1 MVTTGRVLPRDEVP
15 VEETWNA
22 ESVFDDAADWE
33 EEFEAVQGDIPG
45 LKEYEGKLSESPST
59 LAQYLTTSS
68 DTGRQVMKLYFY
80 AVMRNAVYSGDQ
92 EAKSMMGRI
101 SGVAGQ
107 YQATTAFARPE
118 MLAIGEETILQ
129 WAQEHDDLQSYQKYF
144 EDMFRKQEHV
154 RSSEV
159 EEILGMLT
167 DSFNTSGQVSEE
179 LTNTDFVF
187 DDAEDS
193 DGNPFEVTQGS
204 IDTALESDD
213 RTLRRTAWENY
224 ADRYRQFENTLA
236 TAYIASV
243 KQSTFMKRVRGHES
257 VLHMQLFEHNL
268 PVEVFHNLID
278 TYKKNLPTWHRYWD
292 VKRRALGVEKMR
304 PYDIWAPMTQA
315 EPTVGFEQAIDWISE
330 GVAPLGKRYVEAL
343 RKGTLEER
351 WVDRSVNKGK
361 RQGAFSYG
369 TYDTHPFIM
378 MSYDESLG
386 AMSTLAHELGHSM
399 HSYFSRATQPPHYA
413 GYSMFVAEV
422 ASNFN
427 QAMTR
432 AHLFKVTDDPDF
444 QIALIQ
450 EAMSNFHRYFF
461 IMPTLARFEYEVHQ
475 RVDAGKPLTA
485 DILNGLM
492 ADLYA
497 EGYGD
502 TLTDDTD
509 RTGIT
514 WAQFGHLYVPFY
526 TFQYA
531 TGISAA
537 HALAER
543 VQDGDDEAAE
553 KYVQFLSAGSSVYPL
568 DALSMAG
575 VDMSTPEAVEKTY
588 EVLAEYVDRLEELT
602 S

>member
-1 MVTTGRVLPRDEVP
+1 MVTAGRVLPREDVP

-22 ESVFDDAADWE
+22 ESVFEDAAAWDT
-33 EEFEAVQGDIPG
+33 EFDAVRDIIPDM
-45 LKEYEGKLSESPST
+45 KAYEGKLGDNPAT
-59 LAQYLTTSS
+59 LAQYLKTSS
-68 DTGRQVMKLYFY
+68 DTGRRVMKLYFY
-80 AVMRNAVYSGDQ
+80 AVMRNSVHSGDSD
-92 EAKSMMGRI
+92 AKSMMGRI

-107 YQATTAFARPE
+107 FQAAIAFAKPE
-118 MLAIGEETILQ
+118 ILEIGEEKVLQ
-129 WAQEHDDLQSYQKYF
+129 WAAEHDDLQTYQKYF
-144 EDMFRKQEHV
+144 EDMFRKQAHV

-159 EEILGMLT
+159 EEVLGLLSDPFET
-167 DSFNTSGQVSEE
+167 AGQVAEE
-179 LTNTDFVF
+179 LTNTDFDFV
-187 DDAEDS
+187 DAEDS
-193 DGNPFEVTQGS
+193 DGNSFEVTQGS

-224 ADRYRQFENTLA
+224 ADRYRQFDNTLA
-236 TAYIASV
+236 TAYLASV
-243 KQSTFMKRVRGHES
+243 KQNIFMQRVRGHES
-257 VLHMQLFEHNL
+257 VLQMQLFEHNL

-304 PYDIWAPMTQA
+304 PYDIWAPMTQT
-315 EPTVGFEQAIDWISE
+315 EPDVGFEQAVEWISE
-330 GVAPLGKRYVEAL
+330 GLAPLGARYVQAM
-343 RKGTLEER
+343 RQGTLEER

-369 TYDTHPFIM
+369 TYDTHPYIM
-378 MSYDESLG
+378 MSYDDSLG

-432 AHLFKVTDDPDF
+432 GHLFETNDNPDF

-475 RVDAGKPLTA
+475 RVNAGKPLTA

-502 TLTDDTD
+502 TLTDDPD

-543 VQDGDDEAAE
+543 VQDGDEEAADN
-553 KYVQFLSAGSSVYPL
+553 YMTFLSAGSSVYPL
-568 DALSMAG
+568 EALKMAG

-588 EVLAEYVDRLEELT
+588 AVLAQYVDRLEELT